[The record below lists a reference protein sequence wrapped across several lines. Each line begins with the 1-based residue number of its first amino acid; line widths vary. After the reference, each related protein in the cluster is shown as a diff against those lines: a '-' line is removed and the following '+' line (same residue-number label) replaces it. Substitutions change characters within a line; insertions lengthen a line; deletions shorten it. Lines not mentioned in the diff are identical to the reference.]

1 VLNFEKDWSL
11 LAFLSVGTAGVIS
24 ARYVVPPLL
33 PQITGDLGISPSL
46 TGLVLTISWAA
57 YAFFQYPAGRAADY
71 LTAKTVLIGGLLM
84 TTIGAVLMIFSTTY
98 ATFTLAMLAMGIGSG
113 LYLPGL
119 YAVASEEF
127 PDRTGFAFGVI
138 SASINVGGTIAPGL
152 AVVAVAIA
160 IWRLAYLPIIALL
173 LVVAVIFHRSYAEP
187 YSLSRV
193 ELDLRETIGR
203 LFGDRRIRWTLVA
216 AMLLSFVWQGFLNFL
231 PTFLQFGKGFPP
243 YLANGIYASMFVI
256 GIFINPITGRLGDE
270 RGYFT
275 IIIGMGSLAC
285 GGIVTMVVADP
296 RSVALVGALCST
308 FGLVG
313 IWPAVN
319 TYFIEQF
326 PDASYAGDFGAVR
339 ATFLGFGSLGP
350 TFVGGVAES
359 FDYVVAFAGLF
370 AVLLCS
376 LLIWIH
382 QSRRF

>member
-1 VLNFEKDWSL
+1 VLTFEKDWSL

-57 YAFFQYPAGRAADY
+57 YAFFQYPAGRAADQ
-71 LTAKTVLIGGLLM
+71 LTAKTVLIGGLL
-84 TTIGAVLMIFSTTY
+84 TTTVGGMVMLFSTSY
-98 ATFTLAMLAMGIGSG
+98 ATFALAMLSMGIGSG
-113 LYLPGL
+113 LYLPGM
-119 YAVASEEF
+119 YAIATEEF

-152 AVVAVAIA
+152 AVVVVAIA
-160 IWRLAYLPIIALL
+160 VWRLAYLPIIALL
-173 LVVAVIFHRSYAEP
+173 LVVAVIFHRLYAEP

-203 LFGDRRIRWTLVA
+203 LFGDRTIRWTLVA
-216 AMLLSFVWQGFLNFL
+216 AMLLSFVWQGFLNFF
-231 PTFLQFGKGFPP
+231 PTFLQIAKGFPP

-256 GIFINPITGRLGDE
+256 GMFITPITGRLGDK

-275 IIIGMGSLAC
+275 VVLGMGTLAFGGIATMIVAEPRSLA
-285 GGIVTMVVADP
+285 
-296 RSVALVGALCST
+296 LLGALCST

-313 IWPAVN
+313 IWPPVN
-319 TYFIEQF
+319 TYFVEQF

-339 ATFLGFGSLGP
+339 TTFLGFGSLGP
-350 TFVGGVAES
+350 AFVGGIAES
-359 FDYVVAFAGLF
+359 FDYTVAFASLL
-370 AVLLCS
+370 AVFLCS
-376 LLIWIH
+376 LLIWLH
-382 QSRRF
+382 QSRRS